1 MGRHTTVVVITPS
14 TDEAWPRALEDQIR
28 QGTRATAVLLEPGS
42 FGKATEEELPVGPL
56 AACNVVSYIVRAG
69 SDISLMLG
77 AAGISEERMPERAR
91 AMVP

>member
-1 MGRHTTVVVITPS
+1 MSDTFDVVIVGGGIS
-14 TDEAWPRALEDQIR
+14 GLAAALSASESW
-28 QGTRATAVLLEPGS
+28 ATAVLLEPGS

-91 AMVP
+91 AMAP